1 MEKHTSNY
9 DMLFINTLTEGR
21 RNYKCHKFIYN
32 IDESDL
38 FLCGSCGVN
47 FIKSTELY
55 HIEKE
60 SSYKSSSFNIMI
72 ENLDLCTQTLSTHI
86 IKTVIS
92 AINLANSIYGSK
104 YASFLIGELDKVI
117 YNALENL
124 DTWFINEESYI
135 NGFSNLEEIAK
146 TGSLKASLYMSDP
159 LIILSVLESK
169 LSIDTET
176 SNKILKNPKDT
187 IDILTNLFYSNM
199 NFINELAGD
208 YMLSEDFCD
217 GRY

>member
-21 RNYKCHKFIYN
+21 RNYKDHKFIYN
-32 IDESDL
+32 IDESNL

-92 AINLANSIYGSK
+92 AINLANSLYGSK
-104 YASFLIGELDKVI
+104 YIGELDKVI
-117 YNALENL
+117 YKALENL

-146 TGSLKASLYMSDP
+146 TGSLKESLHMSDP
-159 LIILSVLESK
+159 LKILYVLKSK
-169 LSIDTET
+169 LSIDVET

-187 IDILTNLFYSNM
+187 IDILTNLFYSYM
-199 NFINELAGD
+199 NFINELTGD
-208 YMLSEDFCD
+208 HMLSEDFCNW
-217 GRY
+217 RY